1 MCSVIMSDILEL
13 LKNKLF
19 LIGAIAL
26 IISGVFQIAMPWDE
40 SVYIGAGVAII
51 LGIILLISGFITP
64 IVSESK
70 TGMGLGIL
78 ILLGSILSILGVIS
92 VNIMDEIGMPLYFGG
107 LVLAAIVFL
116 AWPCVC
122 CQSSKAVRS
131 QIIGV
136 ASAHDTITITEL
148 SNISGATVKLTSEIV
163 YDAIGKRE
171 LSGRMEGGTFV
182 RSAPSTTSYVA
193 PSTTTREREIVK
205 VLVICPYC
213 GAKTEQGIG
222 KCQNCQA
229 DL

>member
-1 MCSVIMSDILEL
+1 MSDILEL
-13 LKNKLF
+13 IKAKFF
-19 LIGAIAL
+19 LIACIAVIVVGGIFVTISMGETMFIVFGA
-26 IISGVFQIAMPWDE
+26 SMVFTGF
-40 SVYIGAGVAII
+40 V
-51 LGIILLISGFITP
+51 LLISGFITP

-70 TGMGLGIL
+70 TGMAIGVFLLLGAILGIL
-78 ILLGSILSILGVIS
+78 GVFS
-92 VNIMDEIGMPLYFGG
+92 LALDEIAMPLVIGG
-107 LVLAAIVFL
+107 GVLTWLACL

-122 CQSSKAVRS
+122 CQGSKAVRA

-148 SNISGATVKLTSEIV
+148 SNASGATVKLTSEIV

-171 LSGRMEGGTFV
+171 LSGRMEGDTFV
-182 RSAPSTTSYVA
+182 RSAPTTTTYAA
-193 PSTTTREREIVK
+193 PATTTREREIVK

-222 KCQNCQA
+222 KCQNCKA